1 MRLLLTFAVVFA
13 NVWKCSAQS
22 FGPQSSA
29 NNATSAAEST
39 DSSPSVMMSMLFLA
53 IPVVI
58 GITAM
63 SLLIR
68 KAYIY
73 CNAKQPTLGEDGQ
86 TKQPENELITSLK
99 TVDSIED
106 INFDSPKKQPSTF
119 WILSMPKYTN
129 VAKTET
135 LTPDD
140 EEAPSGEKVDDVSGL
155 PFKLFMITLYAL
167 YLSSERPQPAA
178 SQCSALAAHLASPL
192 HPREPFPRAYH
203 GQQRAGRQHPS
214 LNTPPCAA
222 TLYVHS

>member
-1 MRLLLTFAVVFA
+1 
-13 NVWKCSAQS
+13 
-22 FGPQSSA
+22 
-29 NNATSAAEST
+29 
-39 DSSPSVMMSMLFLA
+39 MLFLA

-73 CNAKQPTLGEDGQ
+73 CNAKQPALGEGGVQ

-99 TVDSIED
+99 TVDSIKD

-140 EEAPSGEKVDDVSGL
+140 EEAPSGEKVDDAVSGL
-155 PFKLFMITLYAL
+155 PFKL
-167 YLSSERPQPAA
+167 S
-178 SQCSALAAHLASPL
+178 
-192 HPREPFPRAYH
+192 
-203 GQQRAGRQHPS
+203 
-214 LNTPPCAA
+214 
-222 TLYVHS
+222 